1 MKSTRGFSLVE
12 LMTVVAIIGILAAT
26 TFPLGQTWVSEAKVT
41 KVRGDLTEALGKAKG
56 VAIRNQA
63 LATDFEPVTAVC
75 LADSTNNTRTITI
88 YERTTI
94 TSGTTTTITPPDCAT
109 AAGEVVWNTRISDDV
124 SINTGADNDV
134 AVTCACFDR
143 SGLTTQNGTCTSCVN
158 SRIFPVTLTA
168 GTNSEKMFVH

>member
-1 MKSTRGFSLVE
+1 MRPAEGFSLIE

-41 KVRGDLTEALGKAKG
+41 KARGNLTQALGKAKS
-56 VAIRNQA
+56 VAIRNKE
-63 LATDFEPVTAVC
+63 LATEIEPVTAVC
-75 LADSTNNTRTITI
+75 LADSTNDTQTITV
-88 YERTTI
+88 YERTSV
-94 TSGTTTTITPPDCAT
+94 TSGATTTITAPDCAT
-109 AAGEVVWNTRISDDV
+109 AAGAVVWSTRISGNV

-143 SGLTTQNGTCTSCVN
+143 SGLTTQYDSCTSCVN
-158 SRIFPVTLTA
+158 TRVYPITLTA